1 MPPCVRHAAKNDS
14 HTCRR
19 VGPLAYTGGKHPPLE
34 GQSMDRFEE
43 LRAWAKGSYPVE
55 AATELLIRAFE
66 GRFAGAGY
74 EWMQATEDGD
84 LYIEFEA
91 IPTNIGGLSGGEKRF
106 LMLVS
111 SLAGESLISL
121 GDVLPGLDRELM
133 HLVLAA
139 VAHAAGTHEGSE
151 FIEAPDGTVNFKRA
165 VTLYAWPELPPRL
178 RLVDGGPAAGK

>member
-1 MPPCVRHAAKNDS
+1 
-14 HTCRR
+14 
-19 VGPLAYTGGKHPPLE
+19 
-34 GQSMDRFEE
+34 MDRFEE

-74 EWMQATEDGD
+74 EWMQETEDGD

-91 IPTNIGGLSGGEKRF
+91 IPTHIGGLSGGEKRF

-111 SLAGESLISL
+111 SLAGESLVSL

-133 HLVLAA
+133 NLVLAA

-151 FIEAPDGTVNFKRA
+151 FVEALDGTVHFKRA
-165 VTLYAWPELPPRL
+165 VTLYPWPEMKPKFR
-178 RLVDGGPAAGK
+178 VIEGDGPVTAR